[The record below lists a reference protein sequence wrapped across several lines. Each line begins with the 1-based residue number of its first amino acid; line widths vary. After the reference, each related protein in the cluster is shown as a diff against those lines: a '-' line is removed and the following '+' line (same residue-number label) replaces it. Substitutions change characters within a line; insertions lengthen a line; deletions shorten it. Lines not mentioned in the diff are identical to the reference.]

1 MDNLPPSVRCA
12 RTAGDVQDS
21 NAENLFGGVICLN
34 ELRNWASGWVGRMRS
49 VVKVDA
55 VVQGVYSGPLR
66 LSFGWRREGRI
77 CWRIIVALCVMS
89 GLRTKEDA
97 DDGSKWS
104 DYHRSAFC

>member
-1 MDNLPPSVRCA
+1 MNCGTGRV
-12 RTAGDVQDS
+12 
-21 NAENLFGGVICLN
+21 
-34 ELRNWASGWVGRMRS
+34 GWVGRMRL

-55 VVQGVYSGPLR
+55 VVQGVYSSSPPR

-104 DYHRSAFC
+104 DNQRSAFC